1 MSRYENTK
9 VVKKAKTK
17 KKYYKTTIYD
27 KVPEKNDDMYF
38 IAQAGDRCDNLAQR
52 FYGDP
57 NLWWYLAKA
66 NNLTAMNV
74 PAGKSLRIPASTDG
88 AIGG

>member
-1 MSRYENTK
+1 MNWKDIKNGQHDQSVLN
-9 VVKKAKTK
+9 VLAF
-17 KKYYKTTIYD
+17 KYY
-27 KVPEKNDDMYF
+27 
-38 IAQAGDRCDNLAQR
+38 GDST
-52 FYGDP
+52 
-57 NLWWYLAKA
+57 LWWYLAKA